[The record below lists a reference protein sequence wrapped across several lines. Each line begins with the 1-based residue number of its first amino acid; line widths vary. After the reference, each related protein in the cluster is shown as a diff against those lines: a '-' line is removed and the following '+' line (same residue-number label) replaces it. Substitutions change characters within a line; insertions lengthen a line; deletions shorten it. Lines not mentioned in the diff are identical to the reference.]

1 MALDKPK
8 GERQTGRLKLPAT
21 DRWHLQGLES
31 PSCALYSTRR
41 AAVGLKIVPSAPL
54 NAGTL
59 SSREMRDC

>member
-41 AAVGLKIVPSAPL
+41 AAVGLKIVLL